1 MEDEKIIELYWQRN
15 ETAIQESQVKYGG
28 LCSSVAANI
37 LADQQDCEE
46 CLNDT
51 WLGAW
56 NAIPPAKP
64 GRLGAFLAK
73 ITRNLALKKFG
84 YLNAD
89 KRSSFAADSIEEPS
103 DCVSGNISAETE
115 AERLMIEQVINAFLG
130 SLTPEKRRLFV
141 WRYWYFYSVEDIS
154 RRTGYSKSK
163 VKSMLFRLRRE
174 LKNCLEKEEVEI

>member
-37 LADQQDCEE
+37 LADRQDCEE